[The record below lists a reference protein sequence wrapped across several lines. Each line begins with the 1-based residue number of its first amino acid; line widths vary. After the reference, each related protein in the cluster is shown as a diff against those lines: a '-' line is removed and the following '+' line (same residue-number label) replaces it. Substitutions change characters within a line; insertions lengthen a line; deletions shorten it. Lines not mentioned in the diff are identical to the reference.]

1 MFPNNRLSFSFT
13 GRCNCVMSYLVFD
26 MTCSNQLI
34 VSPQFRGSSPYPC
47 SSLTYRV
54 AALFICAISLY
65 TSFLICQPHFGF
77 QKMCM
82 SHFGFQKM
90 YFRFSD
96 NVLHLHLHNSTDLS
110 ELLHYSVISRTSS
123 TGIPQIPA
131 ISSALLPSWA

>member
-54 AALFICAISLY
+54 ATLFICATSLY

-77 QKMCM
+77 QKMC
-82 SHFGFQKM
+82 
-90 YFRFSD
+90 FRFSD
-96 NVLHLHLHNSTDLS
+96 NVLRLHNSTDLS